1 MPCYKGKLMNKP
13 IHVLL
18 ADDHPAMRIGL
29 RVLLDQASDIKVIAE
44 TGDGKETLAQIE
56 ALQPDVVILDCQ
68 LPKLSG
74 IEVAAKVKQQ
84 NLPVRLLALSAHDNP
99 KYQWGMLEMGA
110 AGYLLKDEAP
120 TEIVAAVR
128 AVAQGQQLWKAEQ
141 FTRARHWQ
149 QEVQARWLDLTEQER
164 KVLTFIASGK
174 SNKEISQ
181 ELNITAR
188 TVEFHVS
195 NILNKLGVTSRVEAA
210 IWLKT
215 YGLGSQS
222 AE

>member
-1 MPCYKGKLMNKP
+1 MTT
-13 IHVLL
+13 IRVLL

-29 RVLLDQASDIKVIAE
+29 RVLLDQAPDIEVIAE
-44 TGDGKETLAQIE
+44 TGDGEETLAQIE
-56 ALQPDVVILDCQ
+56 ALQPDVVVLDCQ
-68 LPKLSG
+68 LPRLSG

-128 AVAQGQQLWKAEQ
+128 AVAQGQQLWAAEQ
-141 FTRARHWQ
+141 FIRARHWQ
-149 QEVQARWLDLTEQER
+149 QEVQARWLDLTDQER
-164 KVLTFIASGK
+164 KVLTLIASGK

-181 ELNITAR
+181 ELNVTLR

-195 NILNKLGVTSRVEAA
+195 NILNKLGVASRVEAA

-215 YGLGSQS
+215 YDLDSPS

>member
-1 MPCYKGKLMNKP
+1 MKT
-13 IHVLL
+13 IRVLL

-29 RVLLDQASDIKVIAE
+29 RVLLDQAPDIEVVAE
-44 TGDGKETLAQIE
+44 TGDGVETVAQIE
-56 ALQPDVVILDCQ
+56 ALQPEVVVLDCQ

-74 IEVAAKVKQQ
+74 IEVAARVKEQKIH
-84 NLPVRLLALSAHDNP
+84 VRLLALSAHDNP
-99 KYQWGMLEMGA
+99 RYQWGMLEMGA

-128 AVAQGQQLWKAEQ
+128 AVAQGQQLWTAEQ
-141 FTRARHWQ
+141 FARARHWQ
-149 QEVQARWLDLTEQER
+149 QEVQARWLDLTDQER
-164 KVLTFIASGK
+164 RVLTLIAGGQ

-181 ELNITAR
+181 ELNVTAR

-195 NILNKLGVTSRVEAA
+195 NILSKLGVASRVEAA
-210 IWLKT
+210 IWLRT
-215 YGLGSQS
+215 YDS